1 MSDEK
6 EGDELVRKL
15 AELAKKKESEPPPE
29 LTSEVV
35 INLAGMTPLQYAQQL
50 AREAKKYK
58 TPVKLLEKGGADR
71 KRPREHHL
79 RQWYALAD
87 LYERAGDIPRAR
99 DLFTRVAHLDPDAF
113 DVRDRLRAL
122 R

>member
-1 MSDEK
+1 MASGSDSEDGGGCVCRPCRRVRHDRRAR
-6 EGDELVRKL
+6 GDITGAIR
-15 AELAKKKESEPPPE
+15 
-29 LTSEVV
+29 
-35 INLAGMTPLQYAQQL
+35 
-50 AREAKKYK
+50 
-58 TPVKLLEKGGADR
+58 LLEKGRLER
-71 KRPREHHL
+71 KHPREHHL

-87 LYERAGDIPRAR
+87 LYERAGNIPRAR